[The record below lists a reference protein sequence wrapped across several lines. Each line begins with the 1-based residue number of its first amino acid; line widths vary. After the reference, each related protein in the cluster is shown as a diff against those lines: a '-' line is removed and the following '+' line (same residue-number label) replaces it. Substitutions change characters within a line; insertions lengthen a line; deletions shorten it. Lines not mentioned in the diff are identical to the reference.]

1 MRPIL
6 PTISASRRTDIPAFY
21 GDWFYQMAEQKYVD
35 VPNPFSGKSTRIS
48 LDPDAVSA
56 IVFWSKNYQPFLN
69 TLQQIE
75 SCYQY
80 RFLFH
85 FTINGFQGNAKKLF
99 ESKTPEFKTAVKTAQ
114 YLANR
119 YGKEKVIWRFD
130 PIIFTNL
137 TPASERLD
145 TFAQIAQMLKQAVSR
160 CYISFIDLY
169 KKVKRNFKKLMLQ
182 ENLHFLKPTFTEQ
195 VQFTRELTNLAA
207 RHGIEVMTCCEDEI
221 AIAAGIA
228 RGHCI
233 DAKLLQKLYPDQQFT
248 AELRP
253 TRKGCGCYV
262 SSDIGTYNTCRHRCI
277 YCYANN

>member
-6 PTISASRRTDIPAFY
+6 PIISASRRTDIPAFY
-21 GDWFYQMAEQKYVD
+21 RDWFYQKVEQKYVD
-35 VPNPFSGKSTRIS
+35 TPNPFSGKSIHIS
-48 LDPDAVSA
+48 LDPDEISA

-69 TLQQIE
+69 ILKQIE
-75 SCYQY
+75 SRYRH

-85 FTINGFQGNAKKLF
+85 FTINGFQSYAKKLF
-99 ESKTPEFKTAVKTAQ
+99 EPRTPELKAAVKTAR

-119 YGKEKVIWRFD
+119 YGKEKIIWRFD
-130 PIIFTNL
+130 PIIFSNL

-145 TFAQIAQMLKQAVSR
+145 TFTQIAQMLEQSVSR
-160 CYISFIDLY
+160 CYVSFIDLY
-169 KKVKRNFKKLMLQ
+169 KKVKRNFEKLTPQ
-182 ENLHFLKPTFTEQ
+182 ENLHFLKPIFTEQ